1 MLSAQAD
8 ARLIRI
14 ATNMIA
20 RSIVIVLSAEILALS
35 RADQDTDGKLPSAS
49 GLEQGLH
56 DARMMGTAHNSAR
69 LGLSEALS
77 RCI

>member
-1 MLSAQAD
+1 
-8 ARLIRI
+8 
-14 ATNMIA
+14 
-20 RSIVIVLSAEILALS
+20 VLAAEILALI
-35 RADQDTDGKLPSAS
+35 RADQDTDGKLPSVS

-56 DARMMGTAHNSAR
+56 YARMMGTAHNSAR